1 MVKTSERCSSKGFD
15 GKDKLYANFV
25 TVGSSKLNA
34 LVDFGDEGTS
44 VIRSDKIVE
53 GSVDGKKCKVVWWY
67 DEEYEVDLLFTGYM
81 RV

>member
-1 MVKTSERCSSKGFD
+1 M
-15 GKDKLYANFV
+15 
-25 TVGSSKLNA
+25 TVGSSKPNA

-53 GSVDGKKCKVVWWY
+53 CSVDGKKCKVVWSD
-67 DEEYEVDLLFTGYM
+67 DEEYEADLLFTGDV